1 LAVLRNCLFG
11 KKRYQILQLTCSV
24 SNFFNALRI
33 AKVLNSKVPDM
44 SMIIRFIPV
53 VIVEVYEDG
62 TSKNIT
68 RTKIEVK
75 LTTKPTEDDKQE
87 AGYNPGLPKDQIQDP
102 IEDVLPRR

>member
-24 SNFFNALRI
+24 SNFFNTLRI

-44 SMIIRFIPV
+44 AMIIRFVPV
-53 VIVEVYEDG
+53 VIIEVYEDG

-75 LTTKPTEDDKQE
+75 LTTKPT
-87 AGYNPGLPKDQIQDP
+87 
-102 IEDVLPRR
+102 